1 MTAALACLCVVTH
14 VAQMSRWMSSGSQS
28 RLKINISGHLMQYWV
43 SAALVVFINLSVN
56 RGVPPPHPTH
66 PACCISPLLYAV
78 TLLDPGRFCW
88 IAISYQICS
97 RSSTGN
103 TGADCHS
110 SVAKMKTWWMGAPLV
125 HRLGEYLRGQ
135 HLADKVQIN
144 CINPSYC
151 SVGEVG
157 GFLAASRMVLSWS
170 GPICVRSITM
180 LVWPQQGPAGK
191 RI

>member
-1 MTAALACLCVVTH
+1 MTAALACLCVVKH
-14 VAQMSRWMSSGSQS
+14 VAQMSCWMSSGSQS

-43 SAALVVFINLSVN
+43 SAALVVFINLSMN
-56 RGVPPPHPTH
+56 WGPPPTH
-66 PACCISPLLYAV
+66 PACCISPFYAV

-110 SVAKMKTWWMGAPLV
+110 SVAKMKKWWMG
-125 HRLGEYLRGQ
+125 HQHQLGEYLRGQ
-135 HLADKVQIN
+135 HLAGKVQIN

-151 SVGEVG
+151 C
-157 GFLAASRMVLSWS
+157 VLDDFVL
-170 GPICVRSITM
+170 IRSYLCAIHHHA
-180 LVWPQQGPAGK
+180 VWPQLAC
-191 RI
+191 R